1 MFQEKR
7 YNLQFD
13 MKIYIN
19 CEKKVIENEIE
30 IIFSCDKYD
39 NIPMKPSNVDEINFQ
54 TENETE

>member
-1 MFQEKR
+1 
-7 YNLQFD
+7 

-39 NIPMKPSNVDEINFQ
+39 NIPMKPSKVDEINFQ

>member
-1 MFQEKR
+1 
-7 YNLQFD
+7 

-39 NIPMKPSNVDEINFQ
+39 NIPMKPSNVDQINFQ

>member
-7 YNLQFD
+7 YNLQKD